1 MQSSVLKE
9 QWTLWQK
16 LLFRFFA
23 SYFLIYLLPFP
34 IGYIPFTDTINRW
47 YHRAFDAF
55 ISFAGKHIFHIPF
68 PLFSVT
74 NGSGDTSYNYVQL
87 FLFVVLAFVATTIW
101 SVADKKG
108 RNSNAVLYVLMI
120 YLRYYFAF
128 SMMKYGFDKI
138 IKVQFPFPF
147 YSLDQ
152 TYGESSPMRL
162 MWNFMGFSTAYNI
175 FTGWLELAAGFLV
188 LFRRTTMLGALLGAT
203 ILTNVVVLNLCFDV
217 PVKLHAAN
225 LLLITLFILA
235 PDAKRLFHFFIGNK
249 AVPAVNTNYFLFSN
263 PRLRYVVLIA
273 KFVFILY
280 FGYTNV
286 AHAKARYA
294 VSGDGAFKK
303 TPLFGVY
310 EVEQFVKNND
320 TLLPLLTDTVRW
332 KTLNIYLPREASVKM
347 MNDERKNYFFLTDT
361 VNKKIELYSKND
373 SLHKTSFS
381 YTVIDTAHLSLSGIW
396 KGDSVLILLRKKD
409 KKQFELLNRDFH
421 WINESPYKK

>member
-1 MQSSVLKE
+1 MQSDVIQE

-23 SYFLIYLLPFP
+23 SYFIIYLLPFP
-34 IGYIPFTDTINRW
+34 LGYIPFTNTLSRW
-47 YHRAFDAF
+47 YHRISDAF
-55 ISFAGKHIFHIPF
+55 ISFTGKHFFHIPF
-68 PLFSVT
+68 PLFSAN
-74 NGSGDTSYNYVQL
+74 NGSGDTPYNYVQL
-87 FLFVVLAFVATTIW
+87 FLFVVLALVATIIW

-108 RNSNAVLYVLMI
+108 RNYNAVWYVVMV
-120 YLRYYFAF
+120 YLRYRFAF
-128 SMMKYGFDKI
+128 SMMKYGFEKI
-138 IKVQFPFPF
+138 IKVQFPFPY

-152 TYGESSPMRL
+152 TYGESSPLRL

-175 FTGWLELAAGFLV
+175 FTGWLELAAGFLI

-217 PVKLHAAN
+217 PVKLHATN
-225 LLLITLFILA
+225 LLLIALFILA
-235 PDAKRLFHFFIGNK
+235 PDVKRLFHFFIGNK
-249 AVPAVNTNYFLFSN
+249 AVPAGKANDLVVSN
-263 PRLRYVVLIA
+263 WRLRYILYVV
-273 KFVFILY
+273 KFIFILY
-280 FGYTNV
+280 FVYTN
-286 AHAKARYA
+286 AARAKARYA

-310 EVEQFVKNND
+310 EVERFVKNND

-361 VNKKIELYSKND
+361 ANKKIKLYNKND
-373 SLHKTSFS
+373 SLHKAFFS
-381 YTVIDTAHLSLSGIW
+381 YAVIDTAHLSLSGMW
-396 KGDSVLILLRKKD
+396 KGSSVLILLRKKD

-421 WINESPYKK
+421 LD